1 MSVQEE
7 NGSVA
12 ECVHNF
18 LERNA
23 AQRVHKGASELLET
37 GGFED
42 RFNYFEPYAPKSDRR
57 SILVSGSAVGTEL
70 LVARRYGFDYACGT
84 EVQHQLAA
92 LAPKRLQD
100 IDGCDTILYDGARLP
115 FPDASFDVVASGHI
129 IEHAADPRTYF
140 NEHLRVLR
148 PGGVFF
154 LEFPDRNHSIELHT
168 TAPGFEWMPGM
179 MREFTYTYLE
189 SGCPQVSREHS
200 ESYSLILDTLNP
212 IGIRDVL
219 TLIQETPYP
228 ATLRHHYKPLPGFVR
243 SVIIREAACDNSSAV
258 LPKAPAFTRSFFDCL
273 EEPLS
278 WPKTDSRCNQ
288 VKLLLEPKNMAAAA
302 DQLAQALV
310 FMLWCIGRFF
320 ALNNQIHED
329 LHYQIAPV
337 FPGFRSAWR
346 SDLTSEDNFIPG
358 LFGSL
363 LDSFADLNG
372 PYWQTIVVAAFHN
385 PCFRRALDRYYAC
398 WTEPDGGELRKQA
411 QFSTWT
417 EGIFDPL

>member
-1 MSVQEE
+1 
-7 NGSVA
+7 
-12 ECVHNF
+12 
-18 LERNA
+18 
-23 AQRVHKGASELLET
+23 
-37 GGFED
+37 
-42 RFNYFEPYAPKSDRR
+42 
-57 SILVSGSAVGTEL
+57 
-70 LVARRYGFDYACGT
+70 
-84 EVQHQLAA
+84 
-92 LAPKRLQD
+92 
-100 IDGCDTILYDGARLP
+100 
-115 FPDASFDVVASGHI
+115 
-129 IEHAADPRTYF
+129 
-140 NEHLRVLR
+140 
-148 PGGVFF
+148 
-154 LEFPDRNHSIELHT
+154 
-168 TAPGFEWMPGM
+168 
-179 MREFTYTYLE
+179 
-189 SGCPQVSREHS
+189 
-200 ESYSLILDTLNP
+200 
-212 IGIRDVL
+212 
-219 TLIQETPYP
+219 
-228 ATLRHHYKPLPGFVR
+228 
-243 SVIIREAACDNSSAV
+243 
-258 LPKAPAFTRSFFDCL
+258 L

-329 LHYQIAPV
+329 LHDQIAPV